1 MNNTQD
7 LVQVDKGGMS
17 PMFQD
22 SIMSM
27 LDSLKS
33 QPQQGTDSQSENENL
48 NTFQPI
54 DTSNKK
60 VSSAQTTE
68 QNNNVSENN
77 AMALS
82 DERCK
87 ELFGSTDIL
96 DAIADIGSYRFR
108 YKEGADKIEP
118 NADPNRER
126 VGILAQDLQKN
137 PAISESV
144 VEQDPSG
151 YLTVNTKELTTNNT
165 ALISELARR
174 LILLET
180 RVKELENKCGNQ

>member
-33 QPQQGTDSQSENENL
+33 QPQQRMDSQSENESL

-54 DTSNKK
+54 DTSSKK
-60 VSSAQTTE
+60 ISSAQTTE
-68 QNNNVSENN
+68 QNDNVSDNN
-77 AMALS
+77 SMALS

-108 YKEGADKIEP
+108 YKEGAEKIDP
-118 NADPNRER
+118 NATPDKDHIGCMAQE
-126 VGILAQDLQKN
+126 LAAN
-137 PAISESV
+137 PATKST
-144 VEQDPSG
+144 VEKDPESG
-151 YLTVNTKELTTNNT
+151 YLTVNVKDLAMETF
-165 ALISELARR
+165 ALVTELAR
-174 LILLET
+174 
-180 RVKELENKCGNQ
+180 RVKELEARCGAK